1 MVCQCLLA
9 PSDDLYCDDSE
20 ECNGDPHID
29 NFDEKMKRRED
40 YLKSMFMCATPE
52 ALAPLAAKMYQKF
65 VELCPGYMH
74 EAKSFEDEKRVLFSL
89 HACTFIIIN
98 FLFGMQVLRKYY
110 EPITVRKC

>member
-20 ECNGDPHID
+20 ECDGDPHNDILITHTMIT
-29 NFDEKMKRRED
+29 DEKTKRRED
-40 YLKSMFMCATPE
+40 YLKSTFMCATPE

-74 EAKSFEDEKRVLFSL
+74 EAKSFDENRVL
-89 HACTFIIIN
+89 
-98 FLFGMQVLRKYY
+98 
-110 EPITVRKC
+110 